1 MMMKKFFMGIAAV
14 AAAIMPAE
22 AVEWMTDYEAALQR
36 AEQEKKA
43 VLVDFT
49 GSDWCHFCIVLRR
62 RVLDTPAFEA
72 YGQDKFVYLEVD
84 LPHANKISAELRKQN
99 NALVSKYRVGGFPT
113 VLVLDAEGHA
123 LGGFTGGMTRLPDVL
138 TALKAP
144 LYVHGKL
151 LEARHLQGAEKAA
164 ALADAYLHY
173 PDNYRSHN
181 AWLREE
187 LQQLDPT
194 GASGWQATYAAEQ
207 QMAAME
213 QELNACVTD
222 RERMMQTYER
232 YLAQALPGNRS
243 RILGMKERYLNGIAS
258 IKLRSARTVED
269 VLEVK
274 ALQIQAAE
282 CCENPEQRA
291 EILRRIE
298 EVYARPEE
306 LLPAHIRK
314 PR

>member
-1 MMMKKFFMGIAAV
+1 MGIATV
-14 AAAIMPAE
+14 AAAIMPAN

-84 LPHANKISAELRKQN
+84 LPRANKISAELRKQN

-151 LEARHLQGAEKAA
+151 LDAQSLQGAEKAA
-164 ALADAYLHY
+164 VLADAYLHY

-181 AWLREE
+181 TWLREE

-222 RERMMQTYER
+222 RERIMQTYER
-232 YLAQALPGNRS
+232 YLAEALPGNRS
-243 RILGMKERYLNGIAS
+243 RILRLKERYLNGIAS

-269 VLEVK
+269 VLAVK

-291 EILRRIE
+291 EIMRRLE
-298 EVYARPEE
+298 EVFANPEE
-306 LLPAHIRK
+306 LLPPSARK
-314 PR
+314 QR

>member
-1 MMMKKFFMGIAAV
+1 MGIAAV
-14 AAAIMPAE
+14 AAAIMPAN

-72 YGQDKFVYLEVD
+72 FGQDKFVYLEVD
-84 LPHANKISAELRKQN
+84 LPRGNQISAELRKQN
-99 NALVSKYRVGGFPT
+99 NELVSKYHVGGFPT
-113 VLVLDAEGHA
+113 VIVLDAQGHA
-123 LGGFTGGMTRLPDVL
+123 LGGFTGGMTRMPEVL

-151 LEARHLQGAEKAA
+151 LEAQGLQGQEKAA
-164 ALADAYLHY
+164 ALAEAYLHY
-173 PDNYRSHN
+173 PDNYRPHN

-194 GASGWQATYAAEQ
+194 GTTGWHATYAAEQ
-207 QMAAME
+207 QIAALE
-213 QELNACVTD
+213 QELNVGVPN
-222 RERMMQTYER
+222 RELVLQTYNR
-232 YLAQALPGNRS
+232 YLSEALPGNRS
-243 RILGMKERYLNGIAS
+243 RILRMKGRYLNGVAS

-269 VLEVK
+269 VLAVK
-274 ALQIQAAE
+274 ALQVQAAE
-282 CCENPEQRA
+282 CCEDPEERA
-291 EILRRIE
+291 EILRRLE
-298 EVYARPEE
+298 EVFAKPEE
-306 LLPAHIRK
+306 LLPASARK
-314 PR
+314 QR

>member
-1 MMMKKFFMGIAAV
+1 MMKKFFMGIAAV

-84 LPHANKISAELRKQN
+84 LPRANKISAELRKQN

-164 ALADAYLHY
+164 ALADAYLQY

-213 QELNACVTD
+213 QELNASVRD
-222 RERMMQTYER
+222 RDRIMQTYER

-243 RILGMKERYLNGIAS
+243 RILRMKERYLNGIAS